1 MQDAELSVQA
11 HWLAH
16 GLADAGA
23 GAGAGTGT
31 GVGAGAGA
39 GTGAGAGFAVADGI
53 PVAVPP
59 VASTR
64 QIERNVLISAAP
76 AGLASTFSKQELH
89 AAALAVTVGHAQASS
104 GHVLTAARRL
114 SQAPAQGS
122 V

>member
-1 MQDAELSVQA
+1 MHDAEFSVQA

-23 GAGAGTGT
+23 GAGAGTG
-31 GVGAGAGA
+31 VGAGA
-39 GTGAGAGFAVADGI
+39 GTGAGAGAAVADGI
-53 PVAVPP
+53 PVGVPP

-64 QIERNVLISAAP
+64 QIERNVLISAAA